1 MADAGGERPDWGA
14 DLVKQARQVV
24 AGTFVR
30 GRAGV
35 QRGAPSTGDVEKA
48 GPGRSGAVQPDEPAL
63 VNSGEAQKVEAG
75 SSEAQK
81 VGAGSGEA
89 HEVEKVEAGSGEEEA
104 EQKVSA
110 YHF

>member
-14 DLVKQARQVV
+14 DLVEQARQVA

-35 QRGAPSTGDVEKA
+35 QRGAPSAGDLGKA
-48 GPGRSGAVQPDEPAL
+48 GSGRSGTVQPYAPAL
-63 VNSGEAQKVEAG
+63 AISDEAQKVEADSG
-75 SSEAQK
+75 EAQK
-81 VGAGSGEA
+81 VGAGSGEG